1 VKPVCVFDKLSIEQ
15 PPRVNTMFGPIKT
28 IVDQNF
34 VLNAQECHAEHA
46 VLLNAAIKVF
56 NQALSRGRFVRL
68 WNLLRGEPGCLLSLN
83 GRSSRLIGRPK
94 NGADQP
100 YLR

>member
-1 VKPVCVFDKLSIEQ
+1 
-15 PPRVNTMFGPIKT
+15 MFGPINT
-28 IVDQNF
+28 IVDHNF

-68 WNLLRGEPGCLLSLN
+68 WNWLRGEPGCLLSLN
-83 GRSSRLIGRPK
+83 GRSRRLIGSHYAGLKTVPISHIC
-94 NGADQP
+94 GSEG
-100 YLR
+100 